1 MAAGNGLGS
10 GVRCRVMFGW
20 KGVRMTDGGM
30 KRASQADMR
39 RMKETRDLQNG
50 PAAPEGEDL
59 GPEFWAK
66 AQIEGPRRVRSVHL
80 KLDPEVFEYFVQVT
94 GGKGHLTR
102 MQAVLK
108 AYVEAHRRG

>member
-1 MAAGNGLGS
+1 MREAGEVFHN
-10 GVRCRVMFGW
+10 
-20 KGVRMTDGGM
+20 
-30 KRASQADMR
+30 
-39 RMKETRDLQNG
+39 

-59 GPEFWAK
+59 GPDFWAK
-66 AQIEGPRRVRSVHL
+66 AKLEGPKRPRSVHL
-80 KLDPEVFEYFVQVT
+80 KLDPEVFAYFVEVT

>member
-1 MAAGNGLGS
+1 
-10 GVRCRVMFGW
+10 
-20 KGVRMTDGGM
+20 
-30 KRASQADMR
+30 
-39 RMKETRDLQNG
+39 MKEAGELHHD
-50 PAAPEGEDL
+50 PAASEGEDL

-66 AQIEGPRRVRSVHL
+66 AQVEGPKRSRSVHL
-80 KLDPEVFEYFVQVT
+80 KLDPEVFEYFLKVT